1 VRDLDRALSDIE
13 DIRGRLAEA
22 TAFRGFG
29 PGTMAATGIL
39 AVITAFAQ
47 SAVMGADGYAPI
59 VYFGGWIV
67 IAVVSCTLI
76 GIETV
81 IRSRRIHS
89 GLADEMILAAI
100 LAFLP
105 AGAAGVFLTIG
116 VFRFAPDTH
125 WMLPGL
131 WQVLVAI
138 GIFAAARTLPPGVRL
153 VGAWYFVAG
162 FAVFALASD
171 SGTRM
176 DSLAPAAMPSLSP
189 WLMGVPFAIGQIA
202 MAIVLYRAAQ
212 EAKPDA

>member
-1 VRDLDRALSDIE
+1 MRDLERALSDIG
-13 DIRGRLAEA
+13 DIRSRLAEA

-29 PGTMAATGIL
+29 PGTMAATGAL
-39 AVITAFAQ
+39 AAITAFAQ
-47 SAVMGADGYAPI
+47 SAVMGTDGYAPI

-67 IAVVSCTLI
+67 IAIVSGVLI

-81 IRSRRIHS
+81 IRSYRLHS
-89 GLADEMILAAI
+89 GLADEMIQAAI

-105 AGAAGVFLTIG
+105 AGAAGVFLTVG
-116 VFRFAPDTH
+116 LFRFAPDQV

-131 WQVLVAI
+131 WQVLVGI
-138 GIFAAARTLPPGVRL
+138 GIFSAARTLPPGVRL

-171 SGTRM
+171 TGTGQ
-176 DSLAPAAMPSLSP
+176 PTLSP
-189 WLMGVPFAIGQIA
+189 WLMGLPFAVGQVA

-212 EAKPDA
+212 EPAPDA